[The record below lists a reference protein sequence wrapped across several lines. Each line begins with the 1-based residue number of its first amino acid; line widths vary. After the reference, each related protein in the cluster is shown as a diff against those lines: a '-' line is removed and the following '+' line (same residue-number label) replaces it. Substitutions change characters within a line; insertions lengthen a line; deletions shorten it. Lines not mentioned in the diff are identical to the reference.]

1 MNIPVDPIDE
11 ALKLVYLQDN
21 RFDDTNDISLELNR
35 IVECSYSIEMSS
47 DKKTQ
52 MVNSLYVRFAV
63 DSLGVLITKSLENEK
78 INVDEAS
85 TESNLPVATIEQLQ
99 SDSILANSIPI
110 VSFRTL
116 LKKLQIPFDKAEQ
129 AIIKTFNILKN
140 DVAFSPSAL
149 NSSHL
154 AYRSRYSKEVAGTS
168 SKTSKSDSQL
178 LFKNEEALNKYLDRL
193 RELYN

>member
-21 RFDDTNDISLELNR
+21 RFDDTNNISLELNR
-35 IVECSYSIEMSS
+35 IVECSYSIEMPSE
-47 DKKTQ
+47 KATK
-52 MVNSLYVRFAV
+52 MVNSLFERFAV
-63 DSLGVLITKSLENEK
+63 DSLGILITKSLEKEK
-78 INVDEAS
+78 INVDEIS

-116 LKKLQIPFDKAEQ
+116 LKKLKIPFDKAEQ

-140 DVAFSPSAL
+140 DVAFSPSTL
-149 NSSHL
+149 NSTHL
-154 AYRSRYSKEVAGTS
+154 AYRSRYSKEVVGTS

>member
-35 IVECSYSIEMSS
+35 IVECSYSIEMTSE
-47 DKKTQ
+47 KAAK
-52 MVNSLYVRFAV
+52 MVNSLYDRFAF
-63 DSLGVLITKSLENEK
+63 DSLGILITKSLEKEK
-78 INVDEAS
+78 INVEEVSA
-85 TESNLPVATIEQLQ
+85 ESNLPVATIEQLQ

-140 DVAFSPSAL
+140 DAAFSPSVL
-149 NSSHL
+149 NSTQL
-154 AYRSRYSKEVAGTS
+154 AYKSKYSKEGICAS
-168 SKTSKSDSQL
+168 AKTSKSDSQF